1 MTFRKTKGRKREK
14 KTTINKDGQSPTR
27 NNRPICT
34 KNDKPSFHICI
45 SNNKK
50 VSGDNSCCIKSF
62 VNAPSA
68 TRAGTRY
75 SDQRLVN
82 SKSRLLPLKKD
93 TYVFGSIIFDALS
106 TANFPNQAR
115 TISRKVKVLCWCE
128 TCTGTSNN
136 ALRKSIKNGSGVVC
150 IQLKKYSKHQNQYK
164 TTASQTDM
172 LVIGE
177 KSKIPVHCN
186 FRKLIGVKKSMAETL
201 KEIATQCS
209 KDMTLKGFGSHKR
222 KGKLQA
228 KRKKVFCEKADH
240 HIAKN
245 SLNQAKRLRRKIRS
259 KSLLK
264 YVLKREAIKSLQI
277 KNNNYSLANN
287 LKNFRLKM
295 KHLLH
300 LQKRIRA
307 SSKIKIPHFENYI
320 GRIFK
325 LKKHR
330 LKNYKLLPLSVHKN
344 KTYLKK
350 QTLSCKESIRCKEK
364 TVSAIKTSADNKSI
378 FTIKIFS

>member
-1 MTFRKTKGRKREK
+1 M
-14 KTTINKDGQSPTR
+14 INNDGQSPTR

-34 KNDKPSFHICI
+34 KNDKPSFHICN

-106 TANFPNQAR
+106 TANFPNQAK
-115 TISRKVKVLCWCE
+115 TISRKVKVLCLCE
-128 TCTGTSNN
+128 NCTGTSNN
-136 ALRKSIKNGSGVVC
+136 SLCKSIKNRSGVVC
-150 IQLKKYSKHQNQYK
+150 IQLKKYSKLQCK

-172 LVIGE
+172 LGIGE

-209 KDMTLKGFGSHKR
+209 KDMTLKRFGSHKR

-228 KRKKVFCEKADH
+228 KRKKVLCEK
-240 HIAKN
+240 
-245 SLNQAKRLRRKIRS
+245 S
-259 KSLLK
+259 
-264 YVLKREAIKSLQI
+264 
-277 KNNNYSLANN
+277 
-287 LKNFRLKM
+287 
-295 KHLLH
+295 
-300 LQKRIRA
+300 
-307 SSKIKIPHFENYI
+307 
-320 GRIFK
+320 
-325 LKKHR
+325 
-330 LKNYKLLPLSVHKN
+330 
-344 KTYLKK
+344 
-350 QTLSCKESIRCKEK
+350 
-364 TVSAIKTSADNKSI
+364 
-378 FTIKIFS
+378 